1 MGEGGTRGQRLRVCN
16 ERWAA
21 LLDRRPPVHG
31 FWRILAVIIVAW
43 IAVVQVREWTMTDE
57 DRLRGLIAE
66 AEAGWN
72 DGSAG
77 RTVEPLADDFVL
89 YPFGGN
95 RDWLQ
100 SILFNIYTNNRHPK
114 THEFAWEVDVDWE
127 SVELQIVDPEAET
140 PLAQVSG
147 LLSLTRTD
155 GRTDGN
161 YQGRFGVEALKREGD
176 WRIVRATMQGLGSH
190 RRRPP
195 KDSAEGGARVR

>member
-1 MGEGGTRGQRLRVCN
+1 M
-16 ERWAA
+16 
-21 LLDRRPPVHG
+21 HG

-43 IAVVQVREWTMTDE
+43 IVVVQVREWTMTDE

-72 DGSAG
+72 SASAG
-77 RTVEPLADDFVL
+77 RTCEPLADDFVL

-95 RDWLQ
+95 REWLQ
-100 SILFNIYTNNRHPK
+100 SILFNIYTNNRHPQ
-114 THEFAWEVDVDWE
+114 TRDFAWEVEVDWD
-127 SVELQIVDPEAET
+127 SVELRIVDPSAEI

-161 YQGRFGVEALKREGD
+161 YRGRFGVEALKREGD
-176 WRIVRATMQGLGSH
+176 WAIVRATMQGLGNH

-195 KDSAEGGARVR
+195 TEEEKSSRTRGR